1 MSDKLFAALSL
12 SLPFS
17 GAGEKSRQTK
27 TEQQKTHTTAPVW
40 ASVLERERELESN
53 DGAVVAAAEKKD
65 DFVCATV
72 LPYFFLP
79 VVVCAHTTVHPWCC
93 GVCFSRAAVSVSDEC

>member
-1 MSDKLFAALSL
+1 MRDKLFAALSL

-40 ASVLERERELESN
+40 ARVLERERELESN
-53 DGAVVAAAEKKD
+53 DGAVVVAAAEKKD

-79 VVVCAHTTVHPWCC
+79 VAVCAHTTVH
-93 GVCFSRAAVSVSDEC
+93 GAAACVSLARLCQ